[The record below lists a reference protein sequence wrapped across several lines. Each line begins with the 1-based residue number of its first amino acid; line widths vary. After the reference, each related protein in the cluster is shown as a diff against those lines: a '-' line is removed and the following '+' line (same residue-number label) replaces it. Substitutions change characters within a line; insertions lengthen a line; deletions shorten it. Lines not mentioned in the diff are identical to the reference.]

1 MFHLLF
7 TKLCY
12 DLQTVLNNNRIKE
25 SDAPLIFI
33 HYDLVTGKA
42 NAQSYTQGAV
52 SRMV

>member
-25 SDAPLIFI
+25 SDAPLNFL
-33 HYDLVTGKA
+33 HYDLVTGKD
-42 NAQSYTQGAV
+42 NAQSYSKGAV